1 MSIPDMLDSIERTV
15 LRVMYQKLGRSLE
28 PEFKVHGRDFTGA
41 GYFVSFSF
49 CKPNVLI
56 PDGPVDIGINLLLN
70 DGSVLSDVILFV
82 KSGQI
87 DTIEFHRLDGDWPID
102 ILNFKVVKSE
112 ANVVDWNLP
121 G

>member
-1 MSIPDMLDSIERTV
+1 MPILDVLDSIERTV
-15 LRVMYQKLGRSLE
+15 LRVMYRQLGLSLE
-28 PEFKVHGRDFTGA
+28 PEFKVHSRDFTGA
-41 GYFVSFSF
+41 GYFASLGF

-70 DGSVLSDVILFV
+70 DDSMQSDVILFV

-102 ILNFKVVKSE
+102 VLNFKVVKSE

-121 G
+121 A